1 MSAGTGTT
9 HFPSPPT
16 VVSPIVLPSLSLTT
30 ILAPGSPLP
39 VIFSSPSVISSITG
53 LSSGVSTFP
62 TVAVASSDGVFP
74 STVATA
80 FITSFSFGSFPSGTF
95 AVQLP
100 LLSAVV
106 VTFVPSGSST
116 TTLAF
121 GSDVPV
127 IVLSPAFGAVITG
140 VAVCFVAVFESAFAM
155 NVVSAVIAL
164 SAGASTF
171 LPSTYHA
178 GFS

>member
-1 MSAGTGTT
+1 MITGFAVCSAGVAA
-9 HFPSPPT
+9 
-16 VVSPIVLPSLSLTT
+16 VV
-30 ILAPGSPLP
+30 
-39 VIFSSPSVISSITG
+39 F
-53 LSSGVSTFP
+53 
-62 TVAVASSDGVFP
+62 AVASSDGVFP

-80 FITSFSFGSFPSGTF
+80 FITSFSFGSFPAGTF

-100 LLSAVV
+100 SLSAVAF
-106 VTFVPSGSST
+106 TFVPSGSST

-140 VAVCFVAVFESAFAM
+140 FAVCSAGVAAFAIK
-155 NVVSAVIAL
+155 VVSALIAL
-164 SAGASTF
+164 SAGVSTF
-171 LPSTYHA
+171 VPSTYHA